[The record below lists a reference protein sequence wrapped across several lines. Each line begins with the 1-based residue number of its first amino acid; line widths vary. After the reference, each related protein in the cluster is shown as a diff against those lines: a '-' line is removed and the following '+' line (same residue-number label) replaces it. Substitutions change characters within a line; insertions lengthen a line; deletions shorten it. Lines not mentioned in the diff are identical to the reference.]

1 MLLNM
6 MKCKLHAATITEC
19 DIDYEGSISIDR
31 TLMDA
36 AGLLPHEQVDIY
48 NITNGQRLTTYV
60 IVAPE
65 GSRKIGLNGAAA
77 RLAARGDKVIIVA
90 YAQMSQAEASRW
102 TMSVTLPGSNAR
114 VFRDLPFAN
123 PECHKLNWIGFTSNA
138 NRRTEFYLDNF
149 ALHTGKELP

>member
-1 MLLNM
+1 MADRGLMLLNM
-6 MKCKLHAATITEC
+6 LKCKLHAATITEC

-90 YAQMSQAEASRW
+90 YAQMSQAEAEAHVP
-102 TMSVTLPGSNAR
+102 TVILM
-114 VFRDLPFAN
+114 D
-123 PECHKLNWIGFTSNA
+123 ED
-138 NRRTEFYLDNF
+138 NRIKGK
-149 ALHTGKELP
+149 AGAPTGGGQPVPIAVVPR